1 MQRDYSIP
9 KKIDI
14 WDRRSGI
21 DRRRVCIPRSEPE
34 RRFNQ
39 ERRSCQDR
47 RIQEDQRNV
56 IIPRRYSDRCME
68 LSNTQKGLLLAVFL
82 SLPLWA
88 LIITF
93 YLLFYYK

>member
-1 MQRDYSIP
+1 MQRDSSIP

-21 DRRRVCIPRSEPE
+21 DRRNVCIPRSEPE

-39 ERRSCQDR
+39 ERRSGQDR
-47 RIQEDQRNV
+47 RIQKDQRNG
-56 IIPRRYSDRCME
+56 IIQRRYSDRYME
-68 LSNTQKGLLLAVFL
+68 WSDSQKGLLFAVFL

-88 LIITF
+88 LIIAF
-93 YLLFYYK
+93 YFLFYYK